1 MKDPQDRVFDPEWMK
16 NLDRSQLRY
25 FSGSEIARLFG
36 FPETKFSFPTNTS
49 LKQQWKLMGNSIN
62 CRLSSRVILI
72 GLIVLLCEQDENAEE
87 DREQVGQNEI
97 PNAEPQSS
105 NSSKGTSKNLF
116 AQNVEEEGEN

>member
-1 MKDPQDRVFDPEWMK
+1 
-16 NLDRSQLRY
+16 
-25 FSGSEIARLFG
+25 
-36 FPETKFSFPTNTS
+36 
-49 LKQQWKLMGNSIN
+49 MGNSIN